1 VLHGLRRRL
10 MPSATTLRVKQA
22 VTTDIVAGAARTI
35 TGEAPSAVVEL
46 LPRGTLRS
54 FRVDAKTPLT
64 IRVDEDPAGRRVD
77 VEARAFVAL
86 LTATDPPVVPTL
98 RTRHVLFGKDGIE
111 RRFLAYDWVDGKT
124 LEAPLPRSR
133 AKDVGVLFSRLHGAR
148 VLDLWGR
155 LPEGPMS
162 LMDTYRKTVEE
173 LRSWV
178 ALREQDGLGHDLLT
192 LSLSDMQR
200 SLRQAIVAQDNAFR
214 TARRR
219 VLCHGAAEPAYI
231 IARPERS
238 PLALPLCL
246 VGLDR
251 AVLGDAA
258 FDLARFTVA
267 ADMDDDAEDELLH
280 AYVDGLAALDRA
292 DPRFVTRYF
301 ACRTLELLA
310 RPIARLERI
319 ARIKRGTEAVL
330 DDPIT
335 VLENESDAA
344 ATDIARAMT
353 ALRALSGRARATT
366 AAEVKAMGRIVA
378 LEDMV
383 LAGRTF
389 RLALTGEPYT
399 GKTEVGA
406 LVARR
411 LGHRFFGTGALSRAL
426 AIVERRERQQ
436 RGQRELPST
445 AMGTASSSTVP
456 TSAELSPRALV
467 KALFERGF
475 TTEPL
480 TEPPFYR
487 VSLDGEDITDRL
499 READADLT
507 VRAGTLLDD
516 ESVRQALKDELERR
530 YVGEG
535 LVVEGLYAESL
546 LGSRVKAF
554 HLTGDVGVRR
564 ARLMAHRADSL
575 SETDVASLLAR
586 LDAEAPGV
594 PREAISVDVGSR
606 PAAAAALALLVHL
619 LPASRRPAPDLS
631 NRAPL

>member
-1 VLHGLRRRL
+1 
-10 MPSATTLRVKQA
+10 MKQA
-22 VTTDIVAGAARTI
+22 VTSDIVAGAAQSI
-35 TGEAPSAVVEL
+35 IGVAPKAVIEL

-54 FRVDAKTPLT
+54 FRIDAATPLT

-77 VEARAFVAL
+77 VEALACVAL
-86 LTATDPPVVPTL
+86 QTATDPPVVPTL

-124 LEAPLPRSR
+124 LDAPLPSSR
-133 AKDVGVLFSRLHGAR
+133 ARDVGVLFSRLHGAR

-192 LSLSDMQR
+192 LSMSDMQR
-200 SLRQAIVAQDNAFR
+200 SLRPAIVAQDNAFR

-231 IARPERS
+231 IARTERT
-238 PLALPLCL
+238 PLTPPLCL

-251 AVLGDAA
+251 ACLGDGA

-267 ADMDDDAEDELLH
+267 ATMDDNAEDELLN
-280 AYVDGLAALDRA
+280 AYVDGLAAIDRA
-292 DPRFVTRYF
+292 DPRFIPRYF

-319 ARIKRGTEAVL
+319 ARIKRGREPVL
-330 DDPIT
+330 DDAIT
-335 VLENESDAA
+335 VLESETDAA
-344 ATDIARAMT
+344 ARDIARAMT
-353 ALRALSGRARATT
+353 ALRDLSGRARPTSV
-366 AAEVKAMGRIVA
+366 AEVKAMGRIVA
-378 LEDMV
+378 LEDLV

-411 LGHRFFGTGALSRAL
+411 LGHRFFGTAAMSRAL

-436 RGQRELPST
+436 RVQRELPVVAT
-445 AMGTASSSTVP
+445 GDVPVP
-456 TSAELSPRALV
+456 TSGLPGPSRELSPRALV

-475 TTEPL
+475 ATEPL
-480 TEPPFYR
+480 TESPFYR
-487 VSLDGEDITDRL
+487 VSLDGEDITAQL
-499 READADLT
+499 REPDAELT

-546 LGSRVKAF
+546 LGARVKAF
-554 HLTGDVGVRR
+554 HLTGDIGVRR
-564 ARLMAHRADSL
+564 ARLMSHRADDL
-575 SETDVASLLAR
+575 SETDAASLLAR
-586 LDAEAPGV
+586 LDAEAPGA
-594 PREAISVDVGSR
+594 PREATAVDVGSR
-606 PAAAAALALLVHL
+606 PAAAAALAVLVHL
-619 LPASRRPAPDLS
+619 LPPSRRPAPDLS

>member
-1 VLHGLRRRL
+1 
-10 MPSATTLRVKQA
+10 VKQA
-22 VTTDIVAGAARTI
+22 VTTDIVAGAAQTI

-124 LEAPLPRSR
+124 LEAPLPKSH

-231 IARPERS
+231 VARTDRS
-238 PLALPLCL
+238 PLTLPLCL

-267 ADMDDDAEDELLH
+267 ADMDDDAEDDLLH
-280 AYVDGLAALDRA
+280 AYVDGLAAIDRA

-335 VLENESDAA
+335 VLESESEAA
-344 ATDIARAMT
+344 ASDIARAMT
-353 ALRALSGRARATT
+353 ALRDLSGRARATT
-366 AAEVKAMGRIVA
+366 TAEVKAMGRIVA

-411 LGHRFFGTGALSRAL
+411 LGHRFFGTGAVSRAL

-436 RGQRELPST
+436 RGQRELPANAT
-445 AMGTASSSTVP
+445 GAAGASGAVSSAAGGGAGG
-456 TSAELSPRALV
+456 SKELSPRALV

-487 VSLDGEDITDRL
+487 VSLDGEDITERL
-499 READADLT
+499 REPDADLT

-575 SETDVASLLAR
+575 SEPDVAALLAR

-606 PAAAAALALLVHL
+606 PAAAAALAVLVHL